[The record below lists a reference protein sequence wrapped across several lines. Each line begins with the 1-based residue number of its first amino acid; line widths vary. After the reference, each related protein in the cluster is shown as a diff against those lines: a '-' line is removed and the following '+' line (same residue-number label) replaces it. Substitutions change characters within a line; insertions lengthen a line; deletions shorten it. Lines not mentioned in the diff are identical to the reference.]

1 MQNSTTTVSTPNKSV
16 LARLLAT
23 ENISVEHRNVP
34 TAAFDLKTR
43 TLILPRWKDMS
54 NALYDMLVGHEVS
67 HALNTP
73 QTGWRTDAER
83 LAAKHGVSTEIA
95 KQYLNI
101 TEDARIERLIKTKF
115 PGLRAD
121 FFKGYGELHAQNFFQ
136 ITGGTDMNTM
146 CLGDRV
152 NLHYKLGLHVG
163 TAIAF
168 TAEEQAIV
176 DAVGAAATWADAADA
191 ADALLAWDA
200 AQWQNTQNEPQTG
213 EGENVDVESGG
224 EGETSD
230 ESSES
235 QRGEG
240 ESKTGTGNGSTGNE
254 STPADGDAENGESAS
269 SSGNTPAKTS
279 GSSKSKSGQPMP
291 SPRTQSAMENA
302 MKTLNE
308 DSTRAYDVFRVQAVE
323 PIASAIVPFTTVMR
337 DVEGIMA
344 RSARGTVEPLRSPDI
359 KSAASAMATAF
370 DRRKAADTWRRTTV
384 AKTGNIDT
392 LRMNQYRWNEDIFRR
407 TTRIAEGK
415 NHGIVILLDWSGSMT
430 DIMQATIGQLLILT
444 DFCRTAGVPFE
455 VFAFTDSVYVPLR
468 DGNDQ
473 YSPEYFDDVAQASK
487 TWEAFTKPGMCGTAA
502 VSLVNFLSSR
512 MTAGQ
517 YDRMRSWLWH
527 GWDHICRDRRYR
539 MGSTPTVAALH
550 HVSDYVEQ
558 FMHTNR
564 VQIAHTVV
572 LTDGEA
578 TDAYYPASNTSGSYR
593 SHNVMTDA
601 KTGHSY
607 DLQNHMYYENGDYSK
622 PVQVVR
628 GSVRW
633 GKPQY
638 NMSVS
643 AAIHRLRAR
652 TGCRVHWIGL
662 TDRVGTTVPSMSG
675 FVADK
680 RSNWSRDGYVRGSCD
695 AFDTAVIASS
705 ARFNV
710 DGKNAWMDKQLNN
723 MEAKIESAKTAR
735 TLVTAVMNA
744 QAMSN
749 SMRSLSSLIGEY
761 LAVA

>member
-34 TAAFDLKTR
+34 TAAFDLKSR

-73 QTGWRTDAER
+73 QTDWRTDAER
-83 LAAKHGVSTEIA
+83 LAAKHGVSTEIG

-115 PGLRAD
+115 PGLRSD

-136 ITGGTDMNTM
+136 ITSGTDMNTM

-163 TAIAF
+163 TTIAF
-168 TAEEQAIV
+168 TAEEQVVV
-176 DAVGAAATWADAADA
+176 DAVGAAATWTDAVDA

-200 AQWQNTQNEPQTG
+200 AQWQKTQNEPQTG
-213 EGENVDVESGG
+213 EGVSDQPTGG
-224 EGETSD
+224 EGEEGS

-240 ESKTGTGNGSTGNE
+240 ESKTGTGTGSTGDE
-254 STPADGDAENGESAS
+254 STPSDGDTDNAKAGG
-269 SSGNTPAKTS
+269 SSGDTPAKS
-279 GSSKSKSGQPMP
+279 SNSRGSSKPKSGMP

-308 DSTRAYDVFRVQAVE
+308 DNTRAYDVFRVQAVE
-323 PIASAIVPFTTVMR
+323 PIAAAIVPFTTVMR

-344 RSARGTVEPLRSPDI
+344 RSARGVVEPLRSPDI

-370 DRRKAADTWRRTTV
+370 DRRKSADTWRRTTV

-415 NHGIVILLDWSGSMT
+415 NHGIVILLDWSGSMC

-455 VFAFTDSVYVPLR
+455 VFAFTDSLYVPLK

-473 YSPEYFDDVAQASK
+473 YSNEYFDAAAK
-487 TWEAFTKPGMCGTAA
+487 AAKAWEAATKPGMCGTAP

-512 MTAGQ
+512 MTAAQ
-517 YDRMRSWLWH
+517 YERMRSSLWH
-527 GWDHICRDRRYR
+527 GWRHICVDRRYR
-539 MGSTPTVAALH
+539 MGSTPTTAALH
-550 HVSDYVEQ
+550 HVSDYVEK
-558 FMHTNR
+558 FMQTNR

-578 TDAYYPASNTSGSYR
+578 TDAYRPASNTNGSYR
-593 SHNVMTDA
+593 SHSVMTDA

-607 DLQNHMYYENGDYSK
+607 DLENHMYYENSDYSK
-622 PVQVVR
+622 PIQVVR

-633 GKPQY
+633 DKPQY

-710 DGKNAWMDKQLNN
+710 DGTNKWMDKQLGN

-735 TLVTAVMNA
+735 TLATAVMNA